1 MDMDNDRSKPEEDES
16 SALKAD
22 LARARLGRVV
32 HYVMLGFAP
41 VVSVVA
47 LIFAVMAYTGNQA
60 NREHLG
66 AINSRID
73 GIGANQTEPRGE
85 LDIFKV
91 SLAHEKALLAE
102 ERKKQTERDAA
113 IIRNVT
119 QLQNKLKVT
128 PTLEEQLR
136 ESAPQSAVAL
146 PVAGTAVAASAVS
159 NTAPVPVAVPV
170 QSKAAPPTIEKKPP
184 VQLPKPAESGKKTV
198 PVAKEAVKKPAP
210 KKPVP
215 KKPAATPTSAEKAA
229 KAKALKKT
237 IEDFNKSDK
246 K

>member
-1 MDMDNDRSKPEEDES
+1 MEMDNDRSKPEEEDS

-22 LARARLGRVV
+22 LLRAKLGLVV

-41 VVSVVA
+41 VVSLVA
-47 LIFAVMAYTGNQA
+47 LIFAVMAYTGDHA
-60 NREHLG
+60 NREQLG

-73 GIGANQTEPRGE
+73 GMTANQSEPRGD

-102 ERKKQTERDAA
+102 ERKKQAERDAT

-136 ESAPQSAVAL
+136 EGATQSAAAL
-146 PVAGTAVAASAVS
+146 PVAGTAAAASAVPA
-159 NTAPVPVAVPV
+159 TVPAPVVVPA
-170 QSKAAPPTIEKKPP
+170 QSKAVPPTIEKKPP
-184 VQLPKPAESGKKTV
+184 VQPSKPAQSGKKSV
-198 PVAKEAVKKPAP
+198 PVAKEAVKKPAA
-210 KKPVP
+210 KKPAP
-215 KKPAATPTSAEKAA
+215 KKPAAAPTGAEKAA